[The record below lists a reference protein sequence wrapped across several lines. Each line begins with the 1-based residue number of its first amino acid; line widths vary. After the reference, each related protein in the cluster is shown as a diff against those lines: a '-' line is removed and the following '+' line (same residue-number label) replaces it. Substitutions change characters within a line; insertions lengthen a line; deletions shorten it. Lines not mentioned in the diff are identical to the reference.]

1 MNRDAYRTPP
11 ELFAALD
18 AEFDFS
24 IDVAASAEN
33 ALCERYICEE
43 VDALHMCYWIGENK
57 GFFNT
62 YAWCNPPYSDIGP
75 WVRKAAIESKE
86 RGIGCV
92 MLVMADTSVGWYA
105 EAIKTCQEVR
115 FIVGGRISF
124 LDPQTGKPAAGNN
137 KGSMFL
143 IWHPFGR
150 TAPVVSHVQ
159 RDELIA
165 KGREVLAQQPA
176 AEPEKPAEPVI
187 QASPEIAHKWPF
199 EVTNMVDQALA
210 DLHYSAAPEF
220 RERLCGSANR
230 LLLTMPDAKFKTGQH
245 IKMMISDK
253 MRSEESKPCAA

>member
-18 AEFDFS
+18 AEFDFKL
-24 IDVAASAEN
+24 DVAASNEN
-33 ALCERYICEE
+33 MLCDSRITEE
-43 VDALHMCYWIGENK
+43 ENCLTTDWFAAVGMIG
-57 GFFNT
+57 NT
-62 YAWCNPPYSDIGP
+62 GWFAWMNPPYSDIGP
-75 WVRKAAIESKE
+75 FVKRAAEMAKQ
-86 RGIGCV
+86 GIGCV

-150 TAPVVSHVQ
+150 TAPIVSHIQ
-159 RDELIA
+159 RDELMA
-165 KGREVLAQQPA
+165 KGREILAQ
-176 AEPEKPAEPVI
+176 KPAVEPAPVVEPVV
-187 QASPEIAHKWPF
+187 QASPEINHKWPF

-210 DLHYSAAPEF
+210 DLKYSAEPEF

-230 LLLTMPDAKFKTGQH
+230 LLLTMPDAKFKTSQH
-245 IKMMISDK
+245 IKLMITDT
-253 MRSEESKPCAA
+253 MNSEASKQCAA

>member
-18 AEFDFS
+18 AEFNFK
-24 IDVAASAEN
+24 IDVAASSEN
-33 ALCERYICEE
+33 ALCKIFISEE
-43 VDALHMCYWIGENK
+43 DDALNSGWEPYDGYDL
-57 GFFNT
+57 GF
-62 YAWCNPPYSDIGP
+62 YSWCNPPYSDIGP
-75 WVRKAAIESKE
+75 WVRKAAEQSKQ
-86 RGIGCV
+86 GIGCV

-124 LDPQTGKPAAGNN
+124 LDPETGKPAAGNN
-137 KGSMFL
+137 KGSMFF

-159 RDELIA
+159 RDELMA
-165 KGREVLAQQPA
+165 AGREALAQ
-176 AEPEKPAEPVI
+176 KPVSEPVKSCEPVV
-187 QASPEIAHKWPF
+187 QTSPEINHKWSF

-210 DLHYSAAPEF
+210 DLKYSAAPEF

-230 LLLTMPDAKFKTGQH
+230 LLLTMPDAKFKTMQH
-245 IKMMISDK
+245 IKLMISDK
-253 MRSEESKPCAA
+253 MNSEVSKPCAA